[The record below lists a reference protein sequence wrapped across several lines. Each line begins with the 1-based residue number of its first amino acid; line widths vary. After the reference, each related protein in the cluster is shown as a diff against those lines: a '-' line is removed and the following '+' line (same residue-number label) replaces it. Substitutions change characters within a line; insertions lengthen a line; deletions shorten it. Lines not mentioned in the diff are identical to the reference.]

1 MQRDGRAWA
10 HSGGGAVTAART
22 VARGLVNFAL
32 AELGWFAAV
41 AGAAAGRPW
50 LGPMV
55 AIAVVAVHLIVARGR
70 AGEWLLLVVSGLVG
84 LILDGLLKVTGVVA
98 YAADVAP
105 ASWLA
110 PVWIVALWLLFAT
123 MLNESLAWLQ
133 GRPALAAV
141 LGAVFGPASYLAGAR
156 LEAAWFPRSTAVA
169 TVVLAVMWAVALPFL
184 LWVAGRVRL
193 PQDKS

>member
-1 MQRDGRAWA
+1 VQ
-10 HSGGGAVTAART
+10 AVTTTRS
-22 VARGLVNFAL
+22 VVRGLVNFAL
-32 AELGWFAAV
+32 AEVGWFAAV

-50 LGPMV
+50 LGPLV
-55 AIAVVAVHLIVARGR
+55 TVGVVAVHLVVARGR

-84 LILDGLLKVTGVVA
+84 LGLDGLLKVTGVVA

-133 GRPALAAV
+133 GRTALAAG
-141 LGAVFGPASYLAGAR
+141 LGAVFGPLSYLAGAR
-156 LEAAWFPRSTAVA
+156 LEAAWFPRTTTVA
-169 TVVLAVMWAVALPFL
+169 MVVLAVMWAAALPFL
-184 LWVAGRVRL
+184 LWLAGRVRL
-193 PQDKS
+193 PHGKA